1 MTARLAA
8 GLAGLLL
15 LAAAIGAWWLHPVV
29 TAVLVGVAVVVMSAW
44 QLYRRSR
51 GIVPLPDSVTTTFV
65 VPLTFGAL
73 AVIALN
79 GWIYRISADAGS
91 DNGEFQ
97 MLIGLVT
104 GVVGMA
110 GAYGYGRLRAQKA
123 QIDEVVEASIVDDR
137 RTRKDVDDEQ
147 WFFPQAK

>member
-8 GLAGLLL
+8 GVSGLLL
-15 LAAAIGAWWLHPVV
+15 LAAAIGAWWLHPAV
-29 TAVLVGVAVVVMSAW
+29 TAILVGLAVVVMSAW
-44 QLYRRSR
+44 QIYRRR
-51 GIVPLPDSVTTTFV
+51 KGIPPLPPSVLTTFV

-79 GWIYRISADAGS
+79 GWIYRMSADAGN

-97 MLIGLVT
+97 MLIGLFT

-123 QIDEVVEASIVDDR
+123 QLDEVVEVSIVDDR